1 MASHGL
7 QETWVVATLKI
18 LGEANFQP
26 KMLDLV
32 KFSIKSEGGIK
43 MFLNTQRVKT
53 NKRVLRKLLREA
65 IWQNERKS
73 QEKDQGSDF

>member
-43 MFLNTQRVKT
+43 MFLNTQRAKT
-53 NKRVLRKLLREA
+53 NK
-65 IWQNERKS
+65 QTCS
-73 QEKDQGSDF
+73 QETAARGNLAK